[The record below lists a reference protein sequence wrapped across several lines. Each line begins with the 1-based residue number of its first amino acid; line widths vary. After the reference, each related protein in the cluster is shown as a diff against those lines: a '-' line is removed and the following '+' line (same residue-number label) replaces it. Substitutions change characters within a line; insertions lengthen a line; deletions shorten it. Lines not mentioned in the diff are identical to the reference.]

1 MIANR
6 ILLAALVLVLPMT
19 AQAETYRWV
28 DSEGKVHYS
37 DTPPPPAARS
47 IKRQASPAKPPATQQ
62 LPYELQQAAKN
73 FPVTLYVTDCGE
85 GCSRARQLLAKRGIP
100 HTELDPT
107 DPVAHEKLRKVS
119 GGTAVVPVV
128 LVGRQ
133 VLKGF
138 DEQSWNAA
146 LDAAGYPKSA
156 IAKITPTRPPK
167 PAAAPQPPQQS
178 GEGEEAAEG
187 EEAGEAGQ
195 PAENFDIAGEG

>member
-6 ILLAALVLVLPMT
+6 TWLTALVLLLSLP

-37 DTPPPPAARS
+37 DTPPPPAARN
-47 IKRQASPAKPPATQQ
+47 IKRQSSPPKPAATQQ

-85 GCSRARQLLAKRGIP
+85 SCSYARQLLAKRGIP

-107 DPVAHEKLRKVS
+107 DALTYEKLKKVT

-146 LDAAGYPKSA
+146 LDAAGYPKTA
-156 IAKITPTRPPK
+156 IAKITPTKPTK
-167 PAAAPQPPQQS
+167 PAAPPQEPQP
-178 GEGEEAAEG
+178 AEQG
-187 EEAGEAGQ
+187 EEAGQTEDAEQ
-195 PAENFDIAGEG
+195 PAENLDIADEG